1 MTHRKLVPMPFSLQT
16 ILYLIVSHFVETYH
30 NADVAFLFELIHQ
43 CPEPQSRVGKT
54 HYQPLHATKADSER
68 VGWM

>member
-1 MTHRKLVPMPFSLQT
+1 MPMPFAIQT

-54 HYQPLHATKADSER
+54 H
-68 VGWM
+68 